1 MMIIGELICV
11 NSEFQVDVQDM
22 NFLSTSVSKIESTN
36 SSNISFMY
44 SWSTT
49 SQNSGRITAQAMADN
64 FKINNNKDQEVSLSN
79 NQVIDK

>member
-1 MMIIGELICV
+1 MIISELICV

-22 NFLSTSVSKIESTN
+22 NFLSTSVSKIESAN
-36 SSNISFMY
+36 SSNISSMY

-64 FKINNNKDQEVSLSN
+64 FKINNNKPYKKRVCN
-79 NQVIDK
+79 NCAIIV